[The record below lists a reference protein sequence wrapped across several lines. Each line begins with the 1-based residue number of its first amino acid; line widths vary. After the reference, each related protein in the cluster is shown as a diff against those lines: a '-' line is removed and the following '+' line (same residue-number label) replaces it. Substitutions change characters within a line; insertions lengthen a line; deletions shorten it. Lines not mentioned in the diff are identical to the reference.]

1 MNDKQVLSEFL
12 AAYAAAQPR
21 DDGPY
26 DTDAAIE
33 AATLIPAVIAFLRT
47 QPAEQYEMALEG
59 NGGEVSIT
67 VRIGRAE
74 PVEYVTKQDMFDMVV
89 EMARAITG
97 ARTTANIG
105 GGLTARSGTLMRQ
118 LETEMSTSVTTT
130 DLRDALKGMAEG
142 IAKARSQ

>member
-1 MNDKQVLSEFL
+1 VNDKQVLSEFL

-74 PVEYVTKQDMFDMVV
+74 PVRYVTHAELDTHLSATAQ
-89 EMARAITG
+89 AI
-97 ARTTANIG
+97 
-105 GGLTARSGTLMRQ
+105 
-118 LETEMSTSVTTT
+118 
-130 DLRDALKGMAEG
+130 RDA
-142 IAKARSQ
+142 IANGFGDEFKVNPWNR